1 MNPVPARHRIMQIIG
16 VGGLLLA
23 SSVMS
28 DPVQAS
34 PLRDERAATR
44 AGSALVA
51 QAVRGELDAAFNAAS
66 TLGRENDASFVTAL
80 ERQKQSAAQGATTLG
95 AFERISAPEELF
107 FAGCVTRS
115 YLVHYAEGS
124 QRWLLK
130 FRRGNGGWYLSDLSV
145 RNS

>member
-1 MNPVPARHRIMQIIG
+1 MHPVPERYRILRIAAVCG
-16 VGGLLLA
+16 VLLA
-23 SSVMS
+23 SSLMV

-34 PLRDERAATR
+34 PLRSERAATQ
-44 AGSALVA
+44 AGSALVT
-51 QAVRGELDAAFNAAS
+51 QAVHGELDAAFSTAS
-66 TLGRENDASFVTAL
+66 TLGRENDAIFVTAL
-80 ERQKQSAAQGATTLG
+80 ERQKQAAVKGATTLG
-95 AFERISAPEELF
+95 ALERISSPEEFF

-130 FRRGNGGWYLSDLSV
+130 FRRGISGWYLSDLSV